1 MSYTTPMTSTTTP
14 LPLSVG
20 VITGSLRTDSMT
32 RRLARQLIAVAPPVV
47 QARFLEIG
55 DLPLYNEDLDV
66 EVVEQPPA
74 AWARFRR
81 EVREVDAILFVTPEY
96 NRSVPAPLKNAID
109 VGSAPHDQNAFAG
122 LPAAIV
128 SASPGRMGAF
138 GANHH
143 LRQSLVFLDMPT
155 MQQPELYL
163 GGSYDLFD
171 ERGELA
177 DPEMAPRLAA
187 YMERF
192 TAWAIRHPK
201 TLA

>member
-1 MSYTTPMTSTTTP
+1 MTSATP
-14 LPLSVG
+14 HQRALALG
-20 VITGSLRTDSMT
+20 VIVGSLRADSVT
-32 RRLARQLIAVAPPVV
+32 RRLANELVALAPAAFRP
-47 QARFLEIG
+47 RFIEIG
-55 DLPLYNEDLDV
+55 DLPLYNEDLDI
-66 EVVEQPPA
+66 EVAAEPPA
-74 AWARFRR
+74 EWARFRSD
-81 EVREVDAILFVTPEY
+81 VRASDAILFVTPEY

-109 VGSAPHDQNAFAG
+109 VGSAPHDQNAFDG

-163 GGSYDLFD
+163 GGSFGLFD
-171 ERGELA
+171 EAGTLA
-177 DPEMAPRLAA
+177 DPAVTELLTR

-192 TAWAIRHPK
+192 ASWATRHGRI
-201 TLA
+201 AA